1 MLEKKGGVVAR
12 EISGHSH
19 EELKLIVGYLTS
31 MSKYVPKDIDYTW
44 IFLLE
49 LFQGMRVGE
58 VCGLSSKEI
67 INVDDVPCIAINTGR
82 GKFFKN
88 MSCIRTIPIH
98 EVLLNLDF
106 LGYVNSRTDKLF
118 TTMSQRTYLAR
129 KRRLH
134 KKILIPAK
142 DLRITFATAL
152 SGISTPCIAARILG
166 HSIPSTSEVYR
177 KPDMSVLSR
186 ELNFVGYGFNIFK
199 TLGIKPVSDEIIAK
213 QVKLLPQ
220 KEEI

>member
-1 MLEKKGGVVAR
+1 MLEKNKGKVVAR
-12 EISGHSH
+12 TQSGYSH

-58 VCGLSSKEI
+58 VCGLSSKDI

-82 GKFFKN
+82 GKFFTN

-106 LGYVNSRTDKLF
+106 LGYVNNRTDKLF
-118 TTMSQRTYLAR
+118 TAMSQRTYLAR
-129 KRRLH
+129 KRRIN
-134 KKILIPAK
+134 KATLIPAK
-142 DLRITFATAL
+142 NLRITFATAL
-152 SGISTPCIAARILG
+152 SGISIPYVTATILG
-166 HSIPSTSEVYR
+166 HRLSTSGIYHR
-177 KPDMSVLSR
+177 PDMAFLSR
-186 ELNFVGYGFNIFK
+186 ELNLVGYGFNIFK
-199 TLGIKPVSDEIIAK
+199 IFDVEPVSDEIIAK
-213 QVKLLPQ
+213 QIKLLPQ